1 MEPFEPPERV
11 KRHMDAIMSCET
23 TTQNLNDFL
32 DGSLDGL
39 KVEEIQSHIKEC
51 EACRRLVD
59 REQGMRAALR
69 ELPVPELRPDVV
81 RSALAKAR
89 QGHERRARRRLAM
102 GGALA
107 AGFAIFA
114 VANLLVTSPVNN
126 PAEVAQITLVK
137 DQIHEIKLVFNSK
150 NDVDGA
156 TFTVQL
162 PGNVA
167 LRGFPHQQAVSWKG
181 RLKQGKNLL
190 VLPVMATGP
199 VEGDL
204 ITSIENAESKKAFHL
219 GIQMEAGN
227 LSRSSYRIADMA

>member
-1 MEPFEPPERV
+1 
-11 KRHMDAIMSCET
+11 MSCET
-23 TTQNLNDFL
+23 TTQYLNDFL

-39 KVEEIQSHIKEC
+39 KVQDIQSHMQKC
-51 EACRRLVD
+51 EACRRLVE
-59 REQGMRAALR
+59 REQGLRAALR
-69 ELPVPELRPDVV
+69 DLPVPELRPDFV
-81 RSALAKAR
+81 RSTLAKAR

-102 GGALA
+102 RGAIA
-107 AGFAIFA
+107 AGFALFV
-114 VANLLVTSPVNN
+114 VANLLVTSPVKN
-126 PAEVAQITLVK
+126 PVEVARITLEK

-150 NDVDGA
+150 SDVDGA

-167 LRGFPHQQAVSWKG
+167 LRGFPHQQSVSWKG

-204 ITSIENAESKKAFHL
+204 IASIENAESKKAFHL
-219 GIQMEAGN
+219 GIQMVAVN
-227 LSRSSYRIADMA
+227 LSGSSYRFVGMT